1 MSADGNGPATGPP
14 AKAAS
19 GPNPIALLARVLEHE
34 QKQGCRDTAVIGGLD
49 GMLRSLRERAEP
61 EQKRAITGLIA
72 LLPRDGYGSLGEERR
87 KRWIAEA
94 RAALRPGAR
103 PPAEP
108 TGRSPQP
115 SAQRPAKRP
124 PERPARRERAEIDDS
139 GSTGERARP
148 PKRRRPAEGPA
159 GLEQPVAAL
168 GRVGPDQRRALES
181 LGIATVRDMLW
192 HLPARHEDW
201 RNVQPIGALRPGE
214 KTTVIGELQMIRDV
228 RLRGGRRAT
237 EARIAD
243 ATGSVPV
250 WWWNQPYLARSLKAG
265 DRVGLSGAVS
275 EYRGRAR
282 FDSPTWE
289 RMPDG
294 DEDGVH
300 VGRLTPVYPMT
311 RGIQNRT
318 LRRLAHRAVADY
330 APLLPESL
338 PARLRGE
345 LRYPPEHEAV
355 ATLHFPERP
364 EDVHAARERIAFQE
378 LLAIQLAVVARKR
391 QASLRMDAPQII
403 MDGAF
408 LDAFL
413 GSLPFQLTGA
423 QMRALTDIRNDMMR
437 REPMARLLQGDVGS
451 GKTVVAAAA
460 MLATVKSGRQA
471 VLMAPTEVL
480 AQQHFQTFSQL
491 FAGGDGS
498 VFHEYDVSAALG
510 RAVRMAL
517 LTGSLSEKR
526 KREVRARMEAG
537 ELDLVVGT
545 HALIQESTALR
556 KLGLAIVDEQHRFG
570 VLQRDALRAKSAEGG
585 SPHLLVMTATPIPR
599 TLALTLYG
607 ELDNSVID
615 ELPPGRVPISTRVV
629 DPAGV
634 DAVYE
639 RIRGEV
645 AQGSQAFIICPL
657 IDESEASESK
667 AATAEFERLRDGP
680 LRDLADRM
688 RLLHGRMKA
697 DEKRAVMDD
706 LASGAAAVAVATIV
720 VEVGVDLPRA
730 TVMAIEGAERF
741 GLAQL
746 HQLRGRV
753 GRSDRASY
761 CYLISGSEGSDAQTR
776 LKHME
781 RTANGFELAEIDLD
795 HRGPGEYFGT
805 RQAGMPDLRVAKLT
819 DHELIDKA
827 RNWANRILD
836 DDPNLR
842 DPEIQLLKQ
851 RMQGF
856 DVSGASAVH

>member
-1 MSADGNGPATGPP
+1 MTADRRT
-14 AKAAS
+14 AAGRDAPS
-19 GPNPIALLARVLEHE
+19 PIALLIKVLEHE
-34 QKQGCRDTAVIGGLD
+34 QKQGFRDQAVIGGLD
-49 GMLRSLRERAEP
+49 QMLREQRERADPRQQIALNRLLAKLPREGYRSLRP
-61 EQKRAITGLIA
+61 EQRDRWVADARA
-72 LLPRDGYGSLGEERR
+72 LL
-87 KRWIAEA
+87 
-94 RAALRPGAR
+94 RAGT
-103 PPAEP
+103 PPA
-108 TGRSPQP
+108 GRQ
-115 SAQRPAKRP
+115 AK
-124 PERPARRERAEIDDS
+124 
-139 GSTGERARP
+139 RARP
-148 PKRRRPAEGPA
+148 ERHDRNGAAAQPDPPTEIDEGGRTSERPPRKRARPSPA
-159 GLEQPVAAL
+159 GAAGSDALQQPVASL
-168 GRVGPDQRRALES
+168 GRLLPQQRDAIAS
-181 LGIATVRDMLW
+181 LGIETIHDMLW

-201 RNVQPIGALRPGE
+201 RNVQPIGAARPGE
-214 KTTVIGELQMIRDV
+214 KTTVIGELRSIRDV
-228 RLRGGRRAT
+228 RLRGGRSAT

-243 ATGSVPV
+243 GTGEIGV
-250 WWWNQPYLARSLKAG
+250 WWWNQPYLAKSLKPG
-265 DRVGLSGAVS
+265 DRIGLSGPVS
-275 EYRGRAR
+275 DYRGRPR
-282 FDSPTWE
+282 FDSPVWE
-289 RMPDG
+289 RMQDSA
-294 DEDGVH
+294 EDGVH

-318 LRRLAHRAVADY
+318 LRRLAHRAVSDY

-338 PARLRGE
+338 PARIRGE
-345 LRYPPEHEAV
+345 LRYPAEHEAI
-355 ATLHFPERP
+355 AAMHFPERP

-378 LLAIQLAVVARKR
+378 LLAIQLAVLARKR
-391 QASLRMDAPQII
+391 EARLRSDAPQII

-413 GSLPFQLTGA
+413 GSLPFQLTNA
-423 QMRALTDIRNDMMR
+423 QQRALTGIREDMMR

-460 MLATVKSGRQA
+460 MLATVKAGCQA

-480 AQQHFQTFSQL
+480 AQQHFQTFSRL
-491 FAGGDGS
+491 FSGEGES

-510 RAVRMAL
+510 RSVRMAL
-517 LTGSLSEKR
+517 LSGSLPEKR
-526 KREVRARMEAG
+526 KREIRDRMAAG

-556 KLGLAIVDEQHRFG
+556 SLGLAVVDEQHRFG
-570 VLQRDALRAKSAEGG
+570 VLQRDALRGKSGQGG

-615 ELPPGRVPISTRVV
+615 ELPPGRVPIGTRVV

-639 RIRGEV
+639 RIRAEV
-645 AQGSQAFIICPL
+645 AQGNQAFIICPL
-657 IDESEASESK
+657 IEESETVESK
-667 AATAEFERLRDGP
+667 AAAAEFERLRDGP
-680 LRDLADRM
+680 LRDLAPRM

-697 DEKRAVMDD
+697 DEKRQVMDD
-706 LASGAAAVAVATIV
+706 LASGDAAIVVATIV

-753 GRSDRASY
+753 GRSDRASI
-761 CYLISGSEGSDAQTR
+761 CYLISGSEGADAQTR
-776 LKHME
+776 LRHME
-781 RTANGFELAEIDLD
+781 RTSNGFELAEIDLET
-795 HRGPGEYFGT
+795 RGPGEYFGT
-805 RQAGMPDLRVAKLT
+805 RQAGLPDLRVAKLT
-819 DHELIDKA
+819 DHDLINQA
-827 RNWANRILD
+827 RNWANRLLD

-842 DPEIQLLKQ
+842 DPELAILKQ